1 MSGQKLPVPLLALSL
16 SAFAIGTT
24 EFVIMGLLPQVAQSL
39 SVSIPKAGWLVTG
52 YALGVCIGGPIMA
65 LLTQKLPARSAL
77 MALMGFFIVGNL
89 LCAVAPDYDFL
100 MLARVVTALCHGAF
114 FGIGA
119 VEAAA
124 LVPPNRRA
132 QAVALMFTGLT
143 IANVLGVPLG
153 TALGQAA
160 GWRATFWA
168 VTVIGF
174 AALGGLYALLPRQT
188 ANAERPD
195 MLREFGRIRLPV
207 WVALSVTVLFSASLF
222 TVFTY
227 VAPLLNQV
235 THVSPRG
242 VTYTLFLIGI
252 GLTIGNWVGGKL
264 ADWRITTTLALVF
277 AASTLILAA
286 LTSTAHYLVAAEV
299 TLALWAVCAFASI
312 PALQI
317 NLVNLGKALPNL
329 ISTLNISAF
338 NAGNALGAWAGGA
351 VIAHGLGLT
360 AVPPT
365 AAILALAALPP
376 VLFVKFLTKKDPHYA
391 QPV

>member
-1 MSGQKLPVPLLALSL
+1 MNQPKFPVPLLALAL

-24 EFVIMGLLPQVAQSL
+24 EFVIMGLLPQVAGSL

-52 YALGVCIGGPIMA
+52 YALGVAIGGPIMA
-65 LLTQKLPARSAL
+65 ILTQKLPARQAL
-77 MALMGFFIVGNL
+77 MTLMCFFIAGNL
-89 LCAVAPDYDFL
+89 LCAVALNYEFL
-100 MLARVVTALCHGAF
+100 MLARIVTALCHGAF

-119 VEAAA
+119 VEAAN
-124 LVPPNRRA
+124 LVAPNKRA

-153 TALGQAA
+153 TALGQIA

-168 VTVIGF
+168 VMVIGI
-174 AALGGLYALLPRQT
+174 AALAGLYALLPRHV
-188 ANAERPD
+188 AEGPRPD
-195 MLREFGRIRLPV
+195 MLREFTRIRLPV
-207 WVALSVTVLFSASLF
+207 WIALSVTVLFSASIF
-222 TVFTY
+222 AVFTY
-227 VAPLLNQV
+227 IAPLLNQV

-252 GLTIGNWVGGKL
+252 GLTIGNWLGGKL
-264 ADWRITTTLALVF
+264 ADWRVTTTLVLVF
-277 AASTLILAA
+277 SASTIILAA
-286 LTSTAHYLVAAEV
+286 FTGTAHNLIAAEI
-299 TLALWAVCAFASI
+299 TLAFWAVGAFAAI

-338 NAGNALGAWAGGA
+338 NAGNALGAWAGGT
-351 VIAHGLGLT
+351 VISAGFGLT

-365 AAILALAALPP
+365 AAILALAAIPP
-376 VLFVKFLTKKDPHYA
+376 VIFVNHLTTKDTHYA
-391 QPV
+391 

>member
-1 MSGQKLPVPLLALSL
+1 MSGQKFPVPLLALAM

-24 EFVIMGLLPQVAQSL
+24 EFVIMGLLPQVSQSL

-52 YALGVCIGGPIMA
+52 YALGVFLGGPVMA
-65 LLTQKLPARSAL
+65 VLTQNLAPRKAL
-77 MALMGFFIVGNL
+77 MALMSIFILGNL
-89 LCAVAPDYDFL
+89 LCALSPSYDFL

-119 VEAAA
+119 VEASA
-124 LVPPNRRA
+124 LVAPNRRA

-168 VTVIGF
+168 VTIIGF
-174 AALGGLYALLPRQT
+174 VALGGLYLLLPKHV
-188 ANAERPD
+188 AEGPRPN

-207 WVALSVTVLFSASLF
+207 WVALSVTVMFSASIF
-222 TVFTY
+222 AVFTY
-227 VAPLLNQV
+227 IAPLLNEV
-235 THVSPRG
+235 THLSPRG

-252 GLTIGNWVGGKL
+252 GLTFGNYVGGRM
-264 ADWRITTTLALVF
+264 ADWRVTTTLVLVF
-277 AASTLILAA
+277 IFSTIVLAA
-286 LTSTAHYLVAAEV
+286 LTRTAHNVVLAEI
-299 TLALWAVCAFASI
+299 TLALWAIGAFAAI

-317 NLVNLGKALPNL
+317 NLVNLGKDLPNL

-338 NAGNALGAWAGGA
+338 NAGNALGAWAGGM
-351 VIAHGLGLT
+351 VIAQGLGLT

-365 AAILALAALPP
+365 AALLALSALPLG
-376 VLFVKFLTKKDPHYA
+376 LFVKILTKKDTQYA
-391 QPV
+391 